1 MKRLYAIIGGGIS
14 IGAVVAVLATKKFV
28 FDGHQFKDCRRC
40 KSCIG
45 NGAMLSLQVHL
56 ADDHRLGVDAAIAE
70 ANRIHD
76 HWKRRNQ

>member
-1 MKRLYAIIGGGIS
+1 MRLLYAF
-14 IGAVVAVLATKKFV
+14 VVTKKFV

-56 ADDHRLGVDAAIAE
+56 AENHHLSVDAAIAE
-70 ANRIHD
+70 ANQIHE